1 MRSLH
6 FVCIW
11 FWLSLVCSE
20 DTPSVSNFIR
30 RSGQA
35 GEYLYIQGG
44 QIQELNDGYND
55 STSPT
60 LLQVNDTLS
69 LSLAEEWTNI
79 TASFISTPGPAPAFR
94 GEDLWVDQQ
103 SFYMWGG
110 QAPNGN
116 LTTLRALW
124 MFTVDGRG
132 SGDWST
138 PSPNNDAIF
147 TGIRR
152 GNGASWTTCGGYG
165 LALGG
170 FGWAW
175 TDFAF
180 SDWNTQDGFLP
191 LPGLLS
197 YEISSRTWA
206 NESANGFN
214 GLGTSHFGEAACLPS
229 SGTNGTGIFLPLGGQ
244 TSGLTTFSRY
254 GDPLNNFNNLSF
266 FDIATQ
272 TWHWQTTTGVIP
284 PGRVDSCV
292 VGVQGQNDTY
302 EIFMYG
308 GLDPLTSKS
317 FGDVYA
323 LSIPGFVW
331 TKFNISQEFSRW
343 EHSCT
348 IGGKS
353 QMIIVGG
360 FDNSTD
366 HPTPD
371 PWSQGLGV
379 FDLIALDW
387 GSSYQLNAS
396 DYKTPSAISDWYNT
410 G

>member
-20 DTPSVSNFIR
+20 DTPSVSNSIR

-124 MFTVDGRG
+124 MLTVDGRG

-138 PSPNNDAIF
+138 PSPNNDATF

-175 TDFAF
+175 TDFAL
-180 SDWNTQDGFLP
+180 SDWNTQDGVLP

-197 YEISSRTWA
+197 YEINSRTWA
-206 NESANGFN
+206 NNRPMGSMGWGPAI
-214 GLGTSHFGEAACLPS
+214 S
-229 SGTNGTGIFLPLGGQ
+229 
-244 TSGLTTFSRY
+244 TSGLTTFSRS

-284 PGRVDSCV
+284 PGRVHSCV
-292 VGVQGQNDTY
+292 VGVQVVPS
-302 EIFMYG
+302 FMYG

-331 TKFNISQEFSRW
+331 TKFNISQEFPRW
-343 EHSCT
+343 DHSCT

-353 QMIIVGG
+353 QMVIIGG
-360 FDNSTD
+360 FDNSRD

-379 FDLIALDW
+379 FDLITLDW
-387 GSSYQLNAS
+387 GSSYQPNAS